1 MTITPP
7 EGFGVTQTY
16 IVVLLLTAI
25 SGLLAMLN
33 RLYNEIGAREAS
45 HKAEIEAREKIHREE
60 IASVN
65 DKWALVLS
73 GRKAEFEAILSR
85 DDERCRKLD
94 EERKIE
100 IQKRDDRYEKLLVQM
115 GDQNK
120 VTERLS
126 QQLGEQAKLIEKI
139 SLQLNRQK
147 PA

>member
-1 MTITPP
+1 MSPP
-7 EGFGVTQTY
+7 EEFGTIQTY
-16 IVVLLLTAI
+16 FVTSLLIVIT
-25 SGLLAMLN
+25 GLLEVVRRMYA
-33 RLYNEIGAREAS
+33 EIGQRDIIHRQET
-45 HKAEIEAREKIHREE
+45 EAREKIHRDDIVAINE
-60 IASVN
+60 
-65 DKWALVLS
+65 KWNTVLS
-73 GRKAEFEAILSR
+73 GRKAEFEANLAR

-94 EERKIE
+94 DERRLE

>member
-1 MTITPP
+1 MNVAPP
-7 EGFGVTQTY
+7 DGFGTIQTY
-16 IVVLLLTAI
+16 VVGLLLALI
-25 SGLLAMLN
+25 SGLLTIVS
-33 RLYNEIGAREAS
+33 RLYTEIGQRDIIHRQET
-45 HKAEIEAREKIHREE
+45 EAREKIHRDDIVAINE
-60 IASVN
+60 
-65 DKWALVLS
+65 KWNTVLS
-73 GRKAEFEAILSR
+73 GRKAEFEANLAR